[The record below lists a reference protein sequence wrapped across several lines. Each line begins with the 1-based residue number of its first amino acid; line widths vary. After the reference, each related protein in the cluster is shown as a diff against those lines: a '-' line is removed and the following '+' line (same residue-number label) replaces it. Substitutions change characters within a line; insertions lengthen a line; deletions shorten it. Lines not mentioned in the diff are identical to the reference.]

1 MYVNHFEKLHLFA
14 YFYDD
19 MIMVYDDESHKARI

>member
-14 YFYDD
+14 YFYD